1 MPLSCGIVLFH
12 RDLRLYD
19 NLTLLQAI
27 ASKLSLIPLFIF
39 TPTQTQKNVYFSA
52 ASFQFMLECL
62 TDLDAA
68 IAATGGR
75 MVYAYGEPVDI
86 LAEIAATNNISHIFE
101 TADYTPYAKT
111 RTASI
116 AKLCKK
122 IEIEYVQIHDSYL
135 TQPGTIV
142 NKSGKTYQKFTPF
155 YDNVKHHKIPHPCK
169 VLPKIAWATVNIVSK
184 TTLMQMFTLI
194 ARNPLAA
201 IQGGRTSGL
210 RLLKHI
216 PRDYATIHDIPSEAP
231 THLSPHNH
239 FGTISIREAYWASN
253 QCAYRRQ
260 LWWRDFYGHVMDDFK
275 SLYGVSPYAFQTTW
289 PPLTAQQRRIFE
301 QWKTGTTGIPL
312 IDAGIR
318 EMLTTGYMHN
328 RVRLAVAS
336 WLVKDMGI
344 HWRLGERF
352 FAQHLI
358 DYDPAQNMMNWIW
371 VASVL
376 PFASAPFRRI
386 DPIKTA
392 ERFDADGKYV
402 KQFLHSELFLLKD

>member
-1 MPLSCGIVLFH
+1 
-12 RDLRLYD
+12 
-19 NLTLLQAI
+19 
-27 ASKLSLIPLFIF
+27 
-39 TPTQTQKNVYFSA
+39 
-52 ASFQFMLECL
+52 
-62 TDLDAA
+62 
-68 IAATGGR
+68 
-75 MVYAYGEPVDI
+75 
-86 LAEIAATNNISHIFE
+86 
-101 TADYTPYAKT
+101 
-111 RTASI
+111 
-116 AKLCKK
+116 
-122 IEIEYVQIHDSYL
+122 
-135 TQPGTIV
+135 
-142 NKSGKTYQKFTPF
+142 
-155 YDNVKHHKIPHPCK
+155 
-169 VLPKIAWATVNIVSK
+169 VS
-184 TTLMQMFTLI
+184 
-194 ARNPLAA
+194 
-201 IQGGRTSGL
+201 
-210 RLLKHI
+210 
-216 PRDYATIHDIPSEAP
+216 
-231 THLSPHNH
+231 
-239 FGTISIREAYWASN
+239 
-253 QCAYRRQ
+253 
-260 LWWRDFYGHVMDDFK
+260 
-275 SLYGVSPYAFQTTW
+275 
-289 PPLTAQQRRIFE
+289 AQQRSIFE